1 MKAVHIRQIDDEVL
15 DALKRRARRHSRS
28 LQKEIE
34 SLLVDAA
41 QMQPLKMG
49 GPSNPLDS
57 IRTASTGHA
66 DMTWSRESVYGDDG
80 R

>member
-1 MKAVHIRQIDDEVL
+1 MKSIHIRQVDDEVL
-15 DALKRRARRHSRS
+15 DALKRRARRHRRS

-41 QMQPLKMG
+41 QMLPPEADEPSSPLE
-49 GPSNPLDS
+49 S
-57 IRTASTGHA
+57 IRTVSTGQP
-66 DMTWSRESVYGDDG
+66 DMTWSRESLYGDDG